1 MIKLH
6 HVSKTFS
13 QFQAI
18 KSISLTIN
26 KGEIHGIIGGASG
39 AGKSTLLRLMN
50 LLEIPDE
57 GEVEVNGQK
66 LTNLNGKELRQARK
80 SIGMIFQHFNLVA

>member
-6 HVSKTFS
+6 HVSKNFS

-26 KGEIHGIIGGASG
+26 KGEIHGIIGASG

-57 GEVEVNGQK
+57 GEVEVNGQI
-66 LTNLNGKELRQARK
+66 LTNLNSKALRGKHGNR
-80 SIGMIFQHFNLVA
+80 SG

>member
-18 KSISLTIN
+18 KSISITIN
-26 KGEIHGIIGGASG
+26 KGEIHGIIGASG
-39 AGKSTLLRLMN
+39 AGKSTCY
-50 LLEIPDE
+50 
-57 GEVEVNGQK
+57 G
-66 LTNLNGKELRQARK
+66 
-80 SIGMIFQHFNLVA
+80 